1 MPLISDFIAASH
13 PAAHGRRA
21 AASTALPT
29 ERTARACL
37 TVRVPCLDTQAVRRA
52 LHRALGDRID
62 IYTLSVDTRHAVTTL
77 QLQACRG
84 ELAALMDAI
93 MAGIPEA
100 EFGAIVDAWVDTQV
114 GTHVDTPARAQDGR
128 DTTVLH

>member
-1 MPLISDFIAASH
+1 MPLIADFIAATH

-21 AASTALPT
+21 AASTASPQ
-29 ERTARACL
+29 ARAVRVSL
-37 TVRVPCLDTQAVRRA
+37 TVRVPSLDTQAVRRA

-62 IYTLSVDTRHAVTTL
+62 IYTLAVDARHAVTTL
-77 QLQACRG
+77 RLQACRG

-100 EFGAIVDAWVDTQV
+100 EFGAIVSTLDE
-114 GTHVDTPARAQDGR
+114 R
-128 DTTVLH
+128 DLPVLH

>member
-1 MPLISDFIAASH
+1 MPLISDFIAATH

-21 AASTALPT
+21 AASTVLPAT
-29 ERTARACL
+29 PRARTVHVCL
-37 TVRVPCLDTQAVRRA
+37 TVRVPTADTQAVRRA

-62 IYTLSVDTRHAVTTL
+62 IYTLKAETRTTDARGVTTL
-77 QLQACRG
+77 QLQACRS

-100 EFGAIVDAWVDTQV
+100 EFGAIL
-114 GTHVDTPARAQDGR
+114 DTPVSAEDGR
-128 DTTVLH
+128 DLTVLH